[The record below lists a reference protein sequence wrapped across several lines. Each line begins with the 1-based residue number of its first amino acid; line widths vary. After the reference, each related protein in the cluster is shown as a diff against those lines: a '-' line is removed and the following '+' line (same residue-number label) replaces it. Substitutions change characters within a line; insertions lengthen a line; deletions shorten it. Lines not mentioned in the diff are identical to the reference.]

1 MLYHAV
7 PESLKHTLPLV
18 HRVSRYQDRM
28 LCPSEQFA
36 HHYRGAAIR
45 NPTGFWSSCHQIHKV
60 FKRRSAAKRVG
71 DKFKAS
77 SQSL

>member
-7 PESLKHTLPLV
+7 PQSLKHTLPLV

-36 HHYRGAAIR
+36 YHYRGAAIC
-45 NPTGFWSSCHQIHKV
+45 NPTGLWSSCH
-60 FKRRSAAKRVG
+60 
-71 DKFKAS
+71 
-77 SQSL
+77 